1 MKKRILTA
9 IIGIALTLPLFG
21 EISFAQEKSKEDR
34 VKLYKEI
41 AGDYEFDA
49 SEFGQD
55 VMVIVFYEEDG
66 ILFGGPEKAT
76 AVEMVPVEGEEMKFE
91 ASTPDGGDHE
101 LTFIRDEETKK
112 ITKCIWKV
120 IMMDV
125 EVEGIKVKDGNK

>member
-41 AGDYEFDA
+41 AGDYEFDT
-49 SEFGQD
+49 SDFGQD
-55 VMVIVFYEEDG
+55 VMVIIFYEEDG
-66 ILFGGPEKAT
+66 SLFGSP
-76 AVEMVPVEGEEMKFE
+76 EGETPEEIFPIEDEELKFE
-91 ASTPDGGDHE
+91 ITTTDGEEFE
-101 LTFIRDEETKK
+101 LTFVRDKETKK

-120 IMMDV
+120 ISMDV
-125 EVEGIKVKDGNK
+125 ELEGIKVKDGD